1 MTNKVLL
8 TSQQE
13 ELFQLLGKTIN
24 GGKYVYFPKAYI
36 KLGNREYEEVDFNN
50 LPEGIK
56 KFIENEKNK
65 K

>member
-1 MTNKVLL
+1 MKVEL
-8 TSQQE
+8 TAQQE

-24 GGKYVYFPKAYI
+24 GKYVFFPKTYI
-36 KLGNREYEEVDFNN
+36 KLGNREYEEVDFDK

>member
-1 MTNKVLL
+1 MKVLL
-8 TSQQE
+8 TAQQE
-13 ELFQLLGKTIN
+13 ELFQLLGKVIN
-24 GGKYVYFPKAYI
+24 GKYVFFPKAYI
-36 KLGNREYEEVDFNN
+36 KLGNREYDEVDIDK

>member
-8 TSQQE
+8 TAQQE

-24 GGKYVYFPKAYI
+24 GGKYVNFPKAYI

-56 KFIENEKNK
+56 KFIENEKK

>member
-1 MTNKVLL
+1 MKVEL
-8 TSQQE
+8 SQQQE

-24 GGKYVYFPKAYI
+24 GKYVFFPKAYI
-36 KLGNREYEEVDFNN
+36 KLGNREYEEVDFDK